1 MKFSLT
7 NLFSFVTIV
16 ALAIALACVLVA
28 KDPVVLVHC
37 TEGGYSWD
45 LRQSL
50 LDASPDWLETEPEP
64 PLSVGQTMTILND
77 AAKNLDE
84 ATKPLG
90 IGGWNLFSLYLS
102 PLEGGYFQE
111 DVVRKWCYVGQF
123 FGYNVDT
130 EHAGP
135 PFRLSIMILM
145 DGTVYVGGGSGRVEV
160 AVREHYSGN
169 GG

>member
-1 MKFSLT
+1 M
-7 NLFSFVTIV
+7 
-16 ALAIALACVLVA
+16 
-28 KDPVVLVHC
+28 
-37 TEGGYSWD
+37 EW
-45 LRQSL
+45 
-50 LDASPDWLETEPEP
+50 
-64 PLSVGQTMTILND
+64 
-77 AAKNLDE
+77 
-84 ATKPLG
+84 
-90 IGGWNLFSLYLS
+90 WNLFSLYLS
-102 PLEGGYFQE
+102 PLEGGHFKE

-160 AVREHYSGN
+160 VVREYYSGN